1 MRRDGRYATG
11 LRRIVVA
18 ATTLAALGGTLA
30 THLAAADER
39 RTDVKTRLTRMYVHG
54 IPYADAKSVGA
65 QAIPEL
71 VSMLEDPAR
80 EEHWTKVVW
89 VLGCIGDPSATGPLV
104 DFLKRQKGEV
114 SVDAFRAALAVLPAL
129 GHLAR
134 AGDAGALEALTSYTE
149 PEARKGAGAGL
160 SFSYGRYRGASL
172 AEVLGRTAIQGLGIA
187 GTPETLAVLE
197 SMDRSDLRADWQDNV
212 REAVAL
218 NVRVRRMGPA
228 RAFAGEDK
236 R

>member
-18 ATTLAALGGTLA
+18 ATILAALGGTLA

-39 RTDVKTRLTRMYVHG
+39 RTDVKTLLTRLYVHG
-54 IPYADAKSVGA
+54 IPYAEAKAVGA

-71 VSMLEDPAR
+71 VSMLEDPAM

-114 SVDAFRAALAVLPAL
+114 SADAFRAALAVLPAL
-129 GHLAR
+129 GHLVR
-134 AGDAGALEALTSYTE
+134 AGDAGALEMLTSYTQ
-149 PEARKGAGAGL
+149 PEARREAGL
-160 SFSYGRYRGASL
+160 SFSYGRYQGSSL